1 MNGKEKER
9 KVSFKLST
17 FFIWYWVACKHF
29 FSHGIYAGSLFPFL
43 CFKWPPPPPRP
54 LLPDSIAFP
63 LLIQKISREK
73 KINRVHILRKR
84 SQRKMDQTIHLSMW
98 PFIYQSIS
106 LHTASIKINS
116 GHCTH
121 CWLAEVVIWTKGLF
135 GKRMLKL

>member
-29 FSHGIYAGSLFPFL
+29 FFSWYICWQSLPFFCAL
-43 CFKWPPPPPRP
+43 NYLFFF
-54 LLPDSIAFP
+54 LLPHNIAFP
-63 LLIQKISREK
+63 LLIQKISRGK
-73 KINRVHILRKR
+73 KISRVHILRKE
-84 SQRKMDQTIHLSMW
+84 SQRKMDQPSIHPCGHLSIN
-98 PFIYQSIS
+98 PSRS
-106 LHTASIKINS
+106 PPASIKINS
-116 GHCTH
+116 RPCTH

>member
-17 FFIWYWVACKHF
+17 FFIWYLVACKHF

-43 CFKWPPPPPRP
+43 CSKWPPPP
-54 LLPDSIAFP
+54 LFLPHSIAFP
-63 LLIQKISREK
+63 LLIQKISRGK

-84 SQRKMDQTIHLSMW
+84 SHRKIDQTIHLSMR

-106 LHTASIKINS
+106 LPTASIKINS